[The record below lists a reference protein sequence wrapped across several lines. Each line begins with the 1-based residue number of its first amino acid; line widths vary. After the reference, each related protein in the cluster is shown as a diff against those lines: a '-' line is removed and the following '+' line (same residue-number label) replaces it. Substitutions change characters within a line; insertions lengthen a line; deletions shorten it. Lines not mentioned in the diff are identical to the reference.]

1 LMICGD
7 DHPARCAQHRLRHN
21 PLNHGLPLDV
31 TQGLTGQTRAL
42 PAGWDDNDKRR
53 CHEVGAAS
61 SSWLSESPKR
71 LAWLGNMT
79 GMSSRIG

>member
-1 LMICGD
+1 MVCCH
-7 DHPARCAQHRLRHN
+7 DHPARAAQQRLRHD
-21 PLNHGLPLDV
+21 PLNHGLPPDV
-31 TQGLTGQTRAL
+31 TQGLTRQTGAL
-42 PAGWDDNDKRR
+42 PAGWDDNDKRC

-61 SSWLSESPKR
+61 SSWLSVSLKR